1 MSFFNSMDISATGLT
16 VQRLRMDII
25 SQNIANVDTTR
36 TEDGGPYKRK
46 TILVQEKQEQQS
58 FASYL
63 ANKVNPVSVGSTTI
77 GSGVK
82 AVRIVED
89 ETEGT
94 KTYDPTHP
102 DADEDGYVTMPNVNT
117 VTEMVNMIS
126 ANRAYEANITALNTT
141 VDMINK
147 ALSIGK

>member
-1 MSFFNSMDISATGLT
+1 MSFFGAMDISASGLT
-16 VQRLRMDII
+16 VQRLRMDLI

-36 TEDGGPYKRK
+36 TEAGTPYKRK
-46 TILVQEKQEQQS
+46 TLLIQEKQDPNK
-58 FASYL
+58 FAQHL
-63 ANKVNPVSVGSTTI
+63 ANSMNPVALDSTVV

-82 AVRIVED
+82 AVKIVED
-89 ETEGT
+89 QTEGT
-94 KTYDPTHP
+94 KVYDPTHP
-102 DADEDGYVTMPNVNT
+102 DADADGYVAMPNVNT

-147 ALSIGK
+147 TLTIGK

>member
-16 VQRLRMDII
+16 LQRLRMDII

-46 TILVQEKQEQQS
+46 TVLVQEKQNTKS
-58 FASYL
+58 FADYL
-63 ANKVNPVSVGSTTI
+63 SDKVNPAAAGSTSI

-82 AVRIVED
+82 AVKIVED

-94 KTYDPTHP
+94 KVYDPTHP
-102 DADEDGYVTMPNVNT
+102 DADAEGYVTKPNVNT

-126 ANRAYEANITALNTT
+126 ANRSYEANITALNTT
-141 VDMINK
+141 IDMINK

>member
-46 TILVQEKQEQQS
+46 TILIQEKQDHKS

-63 ANKVNPVSVGSTTI
+63 ADKVNPVTTGSTTI

-82 AVRIVED
+82 AVKIVED

-141 VDMINK
+141 IDMINK

>member
-63 ANKVNPVSVGSTTI
+63 ANKVNPVSAGSTTI